1 MIIIIIIIITYSGCK
16 LINRR
21 YYMIESTKIP
31 EPWKKGLFGTICSK
45 ILRKKQFQNPKKFQ
59 KLCAAGHSGNGLFEA
74 FLNGVAVGGSGIVK
88 NKVCVGCVLCV
99 CFCQVVSWLG
109 LLDC

>member
-1 MIIIIIIIITYSGCK
+1 
-16 LINRR
+16 
-21 YYMIESTKIP
+21 MIESTKIP

-59 KLCAAGHSGNGLFEA
+59 NLFAVGHSGNGLFEA

-88 NKVCVGCVLCV
+88 NKV
-99 CFCQVVSWLG
+99 FRNPKKTMF
-109 LLDC
+109 

>member
-1 MIIIIIIIITYSGCK
+1 MH
-16 LINRR
+16 LDQDQNLR
-21 YYMIESTKIP
+21 YYVIESTKIP

-59 KLCAAGHSGNGLFEA
+59 NLCAAGHSGNGLFEA

-88 NKVCVGCVLCV
+88 NKV
-99 CFCQVVSWLG
+99 FRNPKKTMF
-109 LLDC
+109 